1 MGIPHRTGRSP
12 GHQRADGV
20 NMQGLTTNPLNR
32 AVLAAGLGFFV
43 DAFDLFLF
51 SIYRIP
57 SLRELGLEGE
67 TLRLEGERLLALQMA
82 GMMVGGVLTGI
93 IGDRRGRVTVLFGSI
108 LLYSLANLANA
119 VVHDVEA
126 YAVIR
131 FLAGVGLAGEL
142 GAGITLV
149 SESMTAERRGYGTIL
164 VATMGAAGAVCAG
177 LAGDLLP
184 WRLAF
189 GIAGVAGLLL
199 LLFRMSSMETGMF
212 KRGLATDRPRGSFKH
227 LFSDRRR
234 GIRYLA
240 CIAMGVPIWYSVG
253 LVITLS
259 PDIAEENGV
268 QAWRLTTAFILFQLG
283 ITAGDLGT
291 GILSQLF
298 STRKRVILG
307 GMALS
312 MAATAWFFHGM
323 SNGVPLYTACFF
335 MGLGCG
341 YLSVFATAVAEHFG
355 TNLRVLATATV
366 TNFMRG
372 SVTLLIPFHLWLE
385 GHFQMSTSG
394 SLLITGAVVWTL
406 ALAATAWLPETYGRD
421 LNYLD

>member
-1 MGIPHRTGRSP
+1 MAQLST
-12 GHQRADGV
+12 Q
-20 NMQGLTTNPLNR
+20 PLNR

-67 TLRLEGERLLALQMA
+67 VLRMEGERLLALQML
-82 GMMVGGVLTGI
+82 GMMVGGILTGI

-108 LLYSLANLANA
+108 VLYSLANLANA

-184 WRLAF
+184 WRWAF
-189 GIAGVAGLLL
+189 AIAGVAGLLL

-212 KRGLATDRPRGSFKH
+212 KRIHSDTRPRGSFLH
-227 LFSDRRR
+227 LLSDRRR
-234 GIRYLA
+234 ALRYLA

-259 PDIAEENGV
+259 PEIATEHGV
-268 QAWRLTTAFILFQLG
+268 DGWTLTTAFILFQLG

-291 GILSQLF
+291 GILSQVLR
-298 STRKRVILG
+298 TRKHVILG
-307 GMALS
+307 GMLLG
-312 MAATAWFFHGM
+312 MIATAWFFEGM
-323 SNGVPLYTACFF
+323 TAGTPLYTACFL

-341 YLSVFATAVAEHFG
+341 YLSVFATTVAEHFG

-385 GHFQMSTSG
+385 NRFAMGTTH
-394 SLLITGAVVWTL
+394 SLLWTGALVWTL
-406 ALAATAWLPETYGRD
+406 GLAAAYWLPETYGRD
-421 LNYLD
+421 LDHVE

>member
-1 MGIPHRTGRSP
+1 MCASQVALRCNVAQLNTH
-12 GHQRADGV
+12 
-20 NMQGLTTNPLNR
+20 PLNR

-57 SLRELGLEGE
+57 SLQELGLEGE
-67 TLRLEGERLLALQMA
+67 VLRLEGERLLALQML

-93 IGDRRGRVTVLFGSI
+93 IGDRCGRVTVLFGSI
-108 LLYSLANLANA
+108 VLYSLANLANA

-177 LAGDLLP
+177 LAGDLVP
-184 WRLAF
+184 WRWAF
-189 GIAGVAGLLL
+189 AIAGAAGLLL

-212 KRGLATDRPRGSFKH
+212 KRIQTAERPRGSFRH

-234 GIRYLA
+234 AVRYLA
-240 CIAMGVPIWYSVG
+240 CIAMGVPIWFSVG

-259 PDIAEENGV
+259 PEIAVEHGV
-268 QAWRLTTAFILFQLG
+268 DGWTLTTAFILFQLG

-291 GILSQLF
+291 GILSQVLR
-298 STRKRVILG
+298 TRKRVIMG
-307 GMALS
+307 GMTLAVL
-312 MAATAWFFHGM
+312 ATAWFFQGM
-323 SNGVPLYTACFF
+323 RAGAPHYSACFLL
-335 MGLGCG
+335 GLGCG
-341 YLSVFATAVAEHFG
+341 YLSVFATTVAEQFG

-385 GHFQMSTSG
+385 TQFGMSTSG
-394 SLLITGAVVWTL
+394 GLVLTGGLVWTL
-406 ALAATAWLPETYGRD
+406 ALAATAWLPETFGRD
-421 LNYLD
+421 LDHVE

>member
-1 MGIPHRTGRSP
+1 MCASQVALRCNVAQLNTH
-12 GHQRADGV
+12 
-20 NMQGLTTNPLNR
+20 PLNR

-57 SLRELGLEGE
+57 SLQELGLEGE
-67 TLRLEGERLLALQMA
+67 VLRLEGERLLALQML

-108 LLYSLANLANA
+108 VLYSLANLANA

-177 LAGDLLP
+177 LAGDLVP
-184 WRLAF
+184 WRWAF
-189 GIAGVAGLLL
+189 AIAGAAGLFL

-212 KRGLATDRPRGSFKH
+212 KRIRTAERPRGSFRH

-234 GIRYLA
+234 AVRYLA
-240 CIAMGVPIWYSVG
+240 CIAMGVPIWFSVG

-259 PDIAEENGV
+259 PEIAVEHGV
-268 QAWRLTTAFILFQLG
+268 DGWTLTTAFILFQLG

-291 GILSQLF
+291 GILSQVLR
-298 STRKRVILG
+298 TRKRVIMG
-307 GMALS
+307 GMTLAVL
-312 MAATAWFFHGM
+312 ATAWFFQGM
-323 SNGVPLYTACFF
+323 RAGAPQYSACFLL
-335 MGLGCG
+335 GLGCG
-341 YLSVFATAVAEHFG
+341 YLSVFATTVAEQFG

-385 GHFQMSTSG
+385 TQFGMSTSG
-394 SLLITGAVVWTL
+394 GLVLTGALVWTL
-406 ALAATAWLPETYGRD
+406 ALAATAWLPETFGRD
-421 LNYLD
+421 LDHVE

>member
-1 MGIPHRTGRSP
+1 MAQLST
-12 GHQRADGV
+12 Q
-20 NMQGLTTNPLNR
+20 PLNR

-67 TLRLEGERLLALQMA
+67 VLRMEGERLLALQML
-82 GMMVGGVLTGI
+82 GMMVGGILTGI

-108 LLYSLANLANA
+108 VLYSLANLANA

-184 WRLAF
+184 WRWAF
-189 GIAGVAGLLL
+189 AIAGVAGLLL

-212 KRGLATDRPRGSFKH
+212 KRIHSDTRPRGSFLH
-227 LFSDRRR
+227 LLSDRRR
-234 GIRYLA
+234 ALRYLA

-259 PDIAEENGV
+259 PEIATEHGV
-268 QAWRLTTAFILFQLG
+268 DGWTLTTTFILFQLG

-291 GILSQLF
+291 GILSQVLR
-298 STRKRVILG
+298 TRKHVILG
-307 GMALS
+307 GMLLG
-312 MAATAWFFHGM
+312 MIATAWFFQGM
-323 SNGVPLYTACFF
+323 TAGTPLYTACFL

-341 YLSVFATAVAEHFG
+341 YLSVFATTVAEHFG

-385 GHFQMSTSG
+385 NRFAMGTTH
-394 SLLITGAVVWTL
+394 SLLWTGALVWTL
-406 ALAATAWLPETYGRD
+406 GLAAAYWLPETYGRD
-421 LNYLD
+421 LDHVE

>member
-1 MGIPHRTGRSP
+1 MAQLSTH
-12 GHQRADGV
+12 
-20 NMQGLTTNPLNR
+20 PLNR

-67 TLRLEGERLLALQMA
+67 VLRLEGERLLALQML
-82 GMMVGGVLTGI
+82 GMMVGGILTGI

-108 LLYSLANLANA
+108 VLYSLANLANA

-184 WRLAF
+184 WRWAF
-189 GIAGVAGLLL
+189 AIAGVAGLLL

-212 KRGLATDRPRGSFKH
+212 KRMHSDTRPRGSFRH
-227 LFSDRRR
+227 LFADRRR
-234 GIRYLA
+234 AVRYMA

-259 PDIAEENGV
+259 PEIAHEHGV
-268 QAWRLTTAFILFQLG
+268 AGWTLTTAFILFQLG

-291 GILSQLF
+291 GVLSQVLR
-298 STRKRVILG
+298 TRKRVILG
-307 GMALS
+307 AMLFAA
-312 MAATAWFFHGM
+312 AATAWLFHGM
-323 SNGVPLYTACFF
+323 MASAPLYTACFL

-341 YLSVFATAVAEHFG
+341 YLSVFATTVAEHFG

-372 SVTLLIPFHLWLE
+372 SVTLLIPFQLWLE
-385 GHFQMSTSG
+385 DRFDMSTTDA
-394 SLLITGAVVWTL
+394 LLWTGAVVWVLGL
-406 ALAATAWLPETYGRD
+406 ASSAWLPETYGRE
-421 LNYLD
+421 LDHAE

>member
-1 MGIPHRTGRSP
+1 MAQLST
-12 GHQRADGV
+12 Q
-20 NMQGLTTNPLNR
+20 PLNR

-67 TLRLEGERLLALQMA
+67 VLRMEGERLLALQML
-82 GMMVGGVLTGI
+82 GMMVGGILTGI
-93 IGDRRGRVTVLFGSI
+93 IGDRKGRVTVLFGSI
-108 LLYSLANLANA
+108 VLYSLANLANA

-184 WRLAF
+184 WRWAF
-189 GIAGVAGLLL
+189 AIAGVAGLLL

-212 KRGLATDRPRGSFKH
+212 KRIHSDTGPRGSFLH
-227 LFSDRRR
+227 LLSDRRR
-234 GIRYLA
+234 ALRYLA

-259 PDIAEENGV
+259 PEIATEHGV
-268 QAWRLTTAFILFQLG
+268 DGWTLTTAFILFQLG

-291 GILSQLF
+291 GILSQVLR
-298 STRKRVILG
+298 TRKHVILG
-307 GMALS
+307 GMLLG
-312 MAATAWFFHGM
+312 MIATAWFFQGM
-323 SNGVPLYTACFF
+323 TAGTPLYTACFL

-341 YLSVFATAVAEHFG
+341 YLSVFATTVAEHFG

-385 GHFQMSTSG
+385 NRFAMGTAH
-394 SLLITGAVVWTL
+394 SLLWTGALVWTL
-406 ALAATAWLPETYGRD
+406 GLAAAYWLPETYGRD
-421 LNYLD
+421 LDHVE

>member
-1 MGIPHRTGRSP
+1 MAQLST
-12 GHQRADGV
+12 Q
-20 NMQGLTTNPLNR
+20 PLNR

-67 TLRLEGERLLALQMA
+67 VLRMEGERLLALQML
-82 GMMVGGVLTGI
+82 GMMVGGILTGI
-93 IGDRRGRVTVLFGSI
+93 IGDRKGRVTVLFGSI
-108 LLYSLANLANA
+108 VLYSLANLANA

-184 WRLAF
+184 WRWAF
-189 GIAGVAGLLL
+189 AIAGVAGLLL

-212 KRGLATDRPRGSFKH
+212 KRIHSDTGPRGSFLH
-227 LFSDRRR
+227 LLSDRRR
-234 GIRYLA
+234 ALRYLA

-259 PDIAEENGV
+259 PEIATEHGV
-268 QAWRLTTAFILFQLG
+268 DGWTLTTAFILFQLG

-291 GILSQLF
+291 GILSQVLR
-298 STRKRVILG
+298 TRKHVILG
-307 GMALS
+307 GMLLG
-312 MAATAWFFHGM
+312 MIATAWFFQGM
-323 SNGVPLYTACFF
+323 TAGTPLYTACFL

-341 YLSVFATAVAEHFG
+341 YLSVFATTVAEHFG

-385 GHFQMSTSG
+385 NRFAMGTTH
-394 SLLITGAVVWTL
+394 SLLWTGALVWTL
-406 ALAATAWLPETYGRD
+406 GLAAAYWLPETYGRD
-421 LNYLD
+421 LDHVE

>member
-1 MGIPHRTGRSP
+1 MAQLSTH
-12 GHQRADGV
+12 
-20 NMQGLTTNPLNR
+20 PLNR

-67 TLRLEGERLLALQMA
+67 VLRLEGERLLSLQML
-82 GMMVGGVLTGI
+82 GMMVGGILTGI
-93 IGDRRGRVTVLFGSI
+93 IGDRKGRVTVLFGSI
-108 LLYSLANLANA
+108 VLYSLANLANA
-119 VVHDVEA
+119 VVSDVEA

-149 SESMTAERRGYGTIL
+149 SESMTTERRGYGTIL

-184 WRLAF
+184 WRSAF
-189 GIAGVAGLLL
+189 AVAGVAGLLL

-212 KRGLATDRPRGSFKH
+212 KRIKAAERPRGSFRH
-227 LFSDRRR
+227 LFAERRR
-234 GIRYLA
+234 TLRYLA

-259 PDIAEENGV
+259 PEIATAHGV
-268 QAWRLTTAFILFQLG
+268 DGWKLTTAFILFQLG

-291 GILSQLF
+291 GILSQVLR
-298 STRKRVILG
+298 TRKRVIMG
-307 GMALS
+307 GMILAVL
-312 MAATAWFFHGM
+312 ATAWFFQGM
-323 SNGVPLYTACFF
+323 AAGAPLYTACFL

-341 YLSVFATAVAEHFG
+341 YLSVFATTVAEHFG

-372 SVTLLIPFHLWLE
+372 SVTLLIPLHLWLE
-385 GHFQMSTSG
+385 SRFAMGTTAA
-394 SLLITGAVVWTL
+394 LLWTGALVWTV
-406 ALAATAWLPETYGRD
+406 ALTATLWLPETYGKD
-421 LNYLD
+421 LDYVE

>member
-1 MGIPHRTGRSP
+1 MAQLSTH
-12 GHQRADGV
+12 
-20 NMQGLTTNPLNR
+20 PLNR

-67 TLRLEGERLLALQMA
+67 VLRLEGERLLALQML
-82 GMMVGGVLTGI
+82 GMMVGGILTGI

-108 LLYSLANLANA
+108 VLYSLANLANA

-184 WRLAF
+184 WRWAF
-189 GIAGVAGLLL
+189 AIAGVAGLLL

-212 KRGLATDRPRGSFKH
+212 KRMHGDTRPRGSFRH
-227 LFSDRRR
+227 LFADRRR
-234 GIRYLA
+234 VLRYLA

-259 PDIAEENGV
+259 PEIAQEHGV
-268 QAWRLTTAFILFQLG
+268 AGWTLTTAFILFQLG

-291 GILSQLF
+291 GVLSQVLR
-298 STRKRVILG
+298 TRKRVILG
-307 GMALS
+307 GMLLGIF
-312 MAATAWFFHGM
+312 ATAWFFHGM
-323 SNGVPLYTACFF
+323 TASAPLYTACFL

-341 YLSVFATAVAEHFG
+341 YLSVFATTVAEHFG

-372 SVTLLIPFHLWLE
+372 SVTLLIPLHLWME
-385 GHFQMSTSG
+385 GRWGMTTTVA
-394 SLLITGAVVWTL
+394 LLWTGGLVWTV
-406 ALAATAWLPETYGRD
+406 ALAATAWLPETYGKD
-421 LNYLD
+421 LDYAE

>member
-1 MGIPHRTGRSP
+1 MAQLST
-12 GHQRADGV
+12 Q
-20 NMQGLTTNPLNR
+20 PLNR

-67 TLRLEGERLLALQMA
+67 VLRMEGERLLALQML
-82 GMMVGGVLTGI
+82 GMMVGGILTGI
-93 IGDRRGRVTVLFGSI
+93 IGDRKGRVTVLFGSI
-108 LLYSLANLANA
+108 VLYSLANLANA

-184 WRLAF
+184 WRWAF
-189 GIAGVAGLLL
+189 AIAGVAGLLL

-212 KRGLATDRPRGSFKH
+212 KRIHSDTRPRGSFLH
-227 LFSDRRR
+227 LLSDRKRAL
-234 GIRYLA
+234 RYLA

-259 PDIAEENGV
+259 PEIATEHGV
-268 QAWRLTTAFILFQLG
+268 DGWTLTTAFILFQLG

-291 GILSQLF
+291 GILSQVLR
-298 STRKRVILG
+298 TRKHVILG
-307 GMALS
+307 GMLLG
-312 MAATAWFFHGM
+312 MIATAWFFQGM
-323 SNGVPLYTACFF
+323 TAGTPLYTACFL

-341 YLSVFATAVAEHFG
+341 YLSVFATTVAEHFG

-385 GHFQMSTSG
+385 NRFAMGTAH
-394 SLLITGAVVWTL
+394 SLLWTGALVWTL
-406 ALAATAWLPETYGRD
+406 GLAAAYWLPETYGRD
-421 LNYLD
+421 LDHVE

>member
-1 MGIPHRTGRSP
+1 MAQLST
-12 GHQRADGV
+12 Q
-20 NMQGLTTNPLNR
+20 PLNR

-67 TLRLEGERLLALQMA
+67 VLRMEGERLLALQML
-82 GMMVGGVLTGI
+82 GMMVGGILTGI
-93 IGDRRGRVTVLFGSI
+93 IGDRKGRVTVLFGSI
-108 LLYSLANLANA
+108 VLYSLANLANA

-184 WRLAF
+184 WRWAF
-189 GIAGVAGLLL
+189 AIAGVAGLLL

-212 KRGLATDRPRGSFKH
+212 KRIHSDTRPRGSFLH
-227 LFSDRRR
+227 LLSDRRR
-234 GIRYLA
+234 ALRYLA

-259 PDIAEENGV
+259 PEIATEHGV
-268 QAWRLTTAFILFQLG
+268 DGWTLTTAFILFQLG
-283 ITAGDLGT
+283 ITTGDLGT
-291 GILSQLF
+291 GILSQVLR
-298 STRKRVILG
+298 TRKHVILG
-307 GMALS
+307 GMLLG
-312 MAATAWFFHGM
+312 MIATAWFFQGM
-323 SNGVPLYTACFF
+323 TAGTPLYTACFL

-341 YLSVFATAVAEHFG
+341 YLSVFATTVAEHFG

-385 GHFQMSTSG
+385 NRFAMGTTH
-394 SLLITGAVVWTL
+394 SLLWTGALVWTL
-406 ALAATAWLPETYGRD
+406 GLAAAYWLPETYGRD
-421 LNYLD
+421 LDHVE

>member
-1 MGIPHRTGRSP
+1 MGTLSSH
-12 GHQRADGV
+12 
-20 NMQGLTTNPLNR
+20 PLNR

-57 SLRELGLEGE
+57 SLQELGLEGDL
-67 TLRLEGERLLALQMA
+67 LRHEGERLLALQML
-82 GMMVGGVLTGI
+82 GMMIGGVLTGI

-119 VVHDVEA
+119 VVYDVEA

-131 FLAGVGLAGEL
+131 FLAGVVLAGEL

-177 LAGDLLP
+177 LAGDLVP
-184 WRLAF
+184 WRWAF
-189 GIAGVAGLLL
+189 AIAGAAGLLL
-199 LLFRMSSMETGMF
+199 LLFRMRSMETGMF
-212 KRGLATDRPRGSFKH
+212 RRSLVTDRPRGSFRH

-234 GIRYLA
+234 SIRYFA
-240 CIAMGVPIWYSVG
+240 CILMGVPIWYSVG

-259 PDIAEENGV
+259 PEIAGEHGV
-268 QAWRLTTAFILFQLG
+268 HAWKLTTAFILFQLG
-283 ITAGDLGT
+283 ITVGDLGT
-291 GILSQLF
+291 GILSQVLR
-298 STRKRVILG
+298 TRKRVIMG
-307 GMALS
+307 GMILAVL
-312 MAATAWFFHGM
+312 ATIGFFRGM
-323 SNGVPLYTACFF
+323 SNGIPAYSACFL

-341 YLSVFATAVAEHFG
+341 YLSVFATTVAEQFG

-372 SVTLLIPFHLWLE
+372 SVTLLIPFQLWLE
-385 GHFQMSTSG
+385 DRFDMSTTVA
-394 SLLITGAVVWTL
+394 LLWTGAVVWVLGL
-406 ALAATAWLPETYGRD
+406 ASSAWLPETYGRE
-421 LNYLD
+421 LDHAE

>member
-1 MGIPHRTGRSP
+1 MAQLST
-12 GHQRADGV
+12 Q
-20 NMQGLTTNPLNR
+20 PLNR

-67 TLRLEGERLLALQMA
+67 VLRMEGERLLALQML
-82 GMMVGGVLTGI
+82 GMMVGGILTGI

-108 LLYSLANLANA
+108 VLYSLANLANA

-184 WRLAF
+184 WRWAF
-189 GIAGVAGLLL
+189 AIAGVAGLLL

-212 KRGLATDRPRGSFKH
+212 KRIHSDTRPRGSFLH
-227 LFSDRRR
+227 LLSDRRR
-234 GIRYLA
+234 ALRYLA

-259 PDIAEENGV
+259 PEIATEHGV
-268 QAWRLTTAFILFQLG
+268 DGWTLTTAFILFQLG
-283 ITAGDLGT
+283 ITTGDLGT
-291 GILSQLF
+291 GILSQVLR
-298 STRKRVILG
+298 TRKHVILG
-307 GMALS
+307 GMLLG
-312 MAATAWFFHGM
+312 MIATAWFFQGM
-323 SNGVPLYTACFF
+323 TAGTPLYTACFL

-341 YLSVFATAVAEHFG
+341 YLSVFATTVAEHFG

-385 GHFQMSTSG
+385 NRFAMGTTH
-394 SLLITGAVVWTL
+394 SLLWTGALVWTL
-406 ALAATAWLPETYGRD
+406 GLAAAYWLPETYGRD
-421 LNYLD
+421 LDHVE